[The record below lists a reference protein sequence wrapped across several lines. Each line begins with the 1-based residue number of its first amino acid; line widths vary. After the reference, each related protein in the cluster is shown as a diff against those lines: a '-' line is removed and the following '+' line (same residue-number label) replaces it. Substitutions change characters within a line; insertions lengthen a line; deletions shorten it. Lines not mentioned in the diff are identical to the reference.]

1 LPVGFV
7 IAVLAMSSGISAGNF
22 WVPVY
27 LLWARF
33 EPPLAFWMTLATML
47 CGYGSGVARNLR
59 QGTIDRRVIGRYL
72 PFTLPAALVGGY
84 LAPTLNVSWLILL
97 FGIFVLGCGV
107 RMLAQM
113 ILSHRQEGSQAASD
127 APQSPSSP
135 PVGEDSGGG
144 DRSDIHPPSQPSP
157 ARGEGVRATLGPD
170 LREGARAAL
179 GPDLREGVKAR
190 LGADIMG
197 RVIGLLGGLL
207 LGLITVG
214 LGELLLPRLL
224 AERKSLSPAAVVGST
239 VLIIFVTGLAAA
251 LVRLNGPFLAALGEQ
266 RASLLGAMLF
276 TGPGVILGGQLGPVM
291 ARHLDARALRWYVAI
306 ILMLVSILMLVRFL
320 ALVGFSD

>member
-1 LPVGFV
+1 MNPDYWYLLPVGFG

-59 QGTIDRRVIGRYL
+59 QGTIDRGVIIQYL
-72 PFTLPAALVGGY
+72 PLSVPAALVGGY
-84 LAPTLNVSWLILL
+84 LAPALNVSWLILL
-97 FGIFVLGCGV
+97 FGIFVLGYGV
-107 RMLAQM
+107 RMLVQATLSTGQNGSVG
-113 ILSHRQEGSQAASD
+113 LSHGPKLRAS
-127 APQSPSSP
+127 SLC
-135 PVGEDSGGG
+135 VGGY
-144 DRSDIHPPSQPSP
+144 R
-157 ARGEGVRATLGPD
+157 RGEGAKAGLGT
-170 LREGARAAL
+170 EM
-179 GPDLREGVKAR
+179 
-190 LGADIMG
+190 MG

-224 AERKSLSPAAVVGST
+224 AERKSLSPAEIVGST
-239 VLIIFVTGLAAA
+239 VLVIFVTSLAAA
-251 LVRLNGPFLAALGEQ
+251 LVRLNGPFLGALSEQ
-266 RASLLGAMLF
+266 RAALLGAMLF
-276 TGPGVILGGQLGPVM
+276 AGPGVVLGGQLGPMM

-306 ILMLVSILMLVRFL
+306 ILLLVGLLMLLRFTV
-320 ALVGFSD
+320 LVVFDR

>member
-1 LPVGFV
+1 MSVEDWYLLPVGFG

-113 ILSHRQEGSQAASD
+113 ILSHRQEGSQAASN

-170 LREGARAAL
+170 LREG
-179 GPDLREGVKAR
+179 VKAR
-190 LGADIMG
+190 LGADIIG

-239 VLIIFVTGLAAA
+239 VLIIFVTSLAAA